1 MAQFKR
7 EIMLERQREGIAKA
21 QSEGRSKGRQPTAQ
35 AKANEVLA
43 LRRKGIGGS
52 EIASTVGI
60 SRASVYRII
69 ANADGENSVLA

>member
-1 MAQFKR
+1 MT
-7 EIMLERQREGIAKA
+7 KA
-21 QSEGRSKGRQPTAQ
+21 QSEGRYKGRQPTAQ

-60 SRASVYRII
+60 SRASVCKII
-69 ANADGENSVLA
+69 ANADCENSVGA